1 MHLFYTPDINNEEY
15 TLDSI
20 ESKHCIKV
28 LRLTIGDK
36 IQLIDG
42 KGGFYTAEIIDA
54 SSKRCTVKCIETIKE
69 YGKRNFSLHIAIA
82 PTKNIDRIEWFMEKC
97 TEMGIDK
104 FTPLL
109 CDHSERKVVKHD
121 RLNKIITSAVKQSLK
136 AYHPHLSTLTKFKD
150 FINQDFKGQKFIA
163 HCEDGQ
169 EKFLLQDLYTS
180 GEDVT
185 ILIGPEGD
193 FSIKEIELAR
203 EAGFKE
209 ISLGGS
215 RLRTETAGLTSCHTI
230 NLINRT

>member
-1 MHLFYTPDINNEEY
+1 MHLFYTPDIKQQEY

-28 LRLTIGDK
+28 LRLSIGDK

-42 KGGFYTAEIIDA
+42 KGGFYTAEIIDD
-54 SSKRCTVKCIETIKE
+54 SPKRCTVRCVETLKE

-97 TEMGIDK
+97 TEIGIDQ
-104 FTPLL
+104 FTPIL
-109 CDHSERKVVKHD
+109 CDHSERKIIKD
-121 RLNKIITSAVKQSLK
+121 ERLNKIITSAVKQSLK
-136 AYHPHLSTLTKFKD
+136 AYHPILNPLTKFKN
-150 FINQDFKGQKFIA
+150 FISQDFKGQKFIA

-169 EKFLLQDLYTS
+169 EKFLLQDLYTP

-215 RLRTETAGLTSCHTI
+215 RLRTETAGLTSCHAI